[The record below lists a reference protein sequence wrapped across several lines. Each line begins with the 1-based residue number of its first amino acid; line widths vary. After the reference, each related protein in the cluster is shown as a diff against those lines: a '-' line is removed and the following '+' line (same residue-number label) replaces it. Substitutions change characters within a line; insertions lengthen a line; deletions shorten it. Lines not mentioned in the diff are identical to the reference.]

1 MKKFLTFILVCTSL
15 FVSCNDDLLE
25 RVEALEKA
33 TAVSLTS
40 SISYLESQY
49 LNLQIQ
55 IAALNMKVNSGE
67 AQALEVALAQV
78 EAELEELR
86 LMMEA
91 LKKELSSEDDSQG
104 SSDLETDIE
113 EAPADPDEESS
124 EDNQYLEEQI
134 QSLEERIEAF
144 NAQVESLSEELAAL
158 QTAVEEL
165 EKKLADSENSSA
177 DSSEG
182 STVAKMYNPPVD
194 FHKADLK
201 VLDIGNSYTR
211 DAQTYLPQIVQ
222 AAGIGKDFSLYMA
235 YRGSGSYKSWVDCWN
250 DRDTEP
256 YSISFCTGTQI
267 QGVSGEGYAAN
278 GSLFRKAL
286 ESVKWDIILIHQ
298 VSTYS
303 NDYSLWEGDGP
314 GGYLTEL
321 IHIIRKTNPQATIGY
336 LMTHSYRGTYW
347 ANTEKSSLKRWENIV
362 EATKQLKA
370 EYGID
375 FIIPYGT
382 AVQNLRASSLNDA
395 YEFSDDGTHL
405 GAGLGDYVAGCCYY
419 QSLLAPRY
427 GVSILGNS
435 FRITNLDESVKGR
448 KNVTDKTAHVAQKAA
463 MLATYNMWTLSNPD
477 NYNM

>member
-1 MKKFLTFILVCTSL
+1 MKKFVAFFMLSAALL
-15 FVSCNDDLLE
+15 VSCNNDLLE

-33 TAVSLTS
+33 TSVSLKS
-40 SISYLESQY
+40 SISSLESQY

-55 IAALNMKVNSGE
+55 IAALNVKDNAGE
-67 AQALEVALAQV
+67 IVALEVALAQIK
-78 EAELEELR
+78 AEIEELR
-86 LMMEA
+86 FLMEDMME
-91 LKKELSSEDDSQG
+91 
-104 SSDLETDIE
+104 DI
-113 EAPADPDEESS
+113 ADNEGAGGNGNDY
-124 EDNQYLEEQI
+124 DGQL
-134 QSLEERIEAF
+134 QSLNERMEFF
-144 NAQVESLSEELAAL
+144 NAQVEALTADISEL
-158 QTAVEEL
+158 QAAVEAL
-165 EKKLADSENSSA
+165 DKKIGNS
-177 DSSEG
+177 DTGSSE
-182 STVAKMYNPPVD
+182 VAKMYNPPVD

-370 EYGID
+370 DYGID

-405 GAGLGDYVAGCCYY
+405 GAGLGDYVAGCCYF

-435 FRITNLDESVKGR
+435 FRLTNLNESSNGI
-448 KNVTDKTAHVAQKAA
+448 KNVTDKTAPVAQKAA

-477 NYNM
+477 DYNM

>member
-1 MKKFLTFILVCTSL
+1 MKKFVAFFMLSAALL
-15 FVSCNDDLLE
+15 VSCNNDLLE

-33 TAVSLTS
+33 TSVSLKS
-40 SISYLESQY
+40 SISSLESQY

-55 IAALNMKVNSGE
+55 IAALNVKDNAGE
-67 AQALEVALAQV
+67 IVALEVALAQIK
-78 EAELEELR
+78 AEIEELR
-86 LMMEA
+86 FLMEDMME
-91 LKKELSSEDDSQG
+91 
-104 SSDLETDIE
+104 DI
-113 EAPADPDEESS
+113 ADNEGAGGNGNDY
-124 EDNQYLEEQI
+124 DGQL
-134 QSLEERIEAF
+134 QSLNERMEFF
-144 NAQVESLSEELAAL
+144 NAQVEALTADISELQAAI
-158 QTAVEEL
+158 EEL
-165 EKKLADSENSSA
+165 EKKIGNSVSA
-177 DSSEG
+177 GSSE
-182 STVAKMYNPPVD
+182 VAKMYNPPVD

-201 VLDIGNSYTR
+201 VLDIGNSYTQ

-222 AAGIGKDFSLYMA
+222 AAGISKDFSLYMA

-250 DRDTEP
+250 DRDTQE
-256 YSISFCTGTQI
+256 YRIEFCTGTQI
-267 QGVSGEGYAAN
+267 QGISGYGSASN
-278 GSLFRKAL
+278 GALFRKSL

-303 NDYSLWEGDGP
+303 NDYSLWEGDGD
-314 GGYLTEL
+314 GGYLMEL
-321 IHIIRKTNPQATIGY
+321 IQIIRKTNPQATIGY

-395 YEFSDDGTHL
+395 YEFSEDGTHL
-405 GAGLGDYVAGCCYY
+405 GAGLGDYVAGCCYF

-435 FRITNLDESVKGR
+435 FRITNLDESVNGR

-463 MLATYNMWTLSNPD
+463 MLATYNMWDLSNPD
-477 NYNM
+477 DYDM